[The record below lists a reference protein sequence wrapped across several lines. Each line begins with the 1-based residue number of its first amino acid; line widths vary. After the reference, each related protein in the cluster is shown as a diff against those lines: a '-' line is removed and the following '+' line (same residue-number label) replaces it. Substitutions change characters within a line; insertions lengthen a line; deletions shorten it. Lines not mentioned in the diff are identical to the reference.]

1 MTEWNEVP
9 GPRAIGTAITRA
21 VDAARAGDADAYETA
36 VADVAAQPA
45 TATGAVLGALVR
57 TLLEEQH
64 PDGLD
69 GDDIQAVLARCY
81 GTTIGWLPPERIDIP
96 TLVAVVAG
104 ALGIHEPGV
113 TYEEITGPPGRTRT
127 GDDWAGDPEGGQ
139 VVGGGTDEPVPS
151 RVPTAAGYARHA
163 PLLLADL
170 LAAGARRLGPY
181 LDAVFAEIAREESME
196 FP

>member
-1 MTEWNEVP
+1 MTTWNEVP
-9 GPRAIGTAITRA
+9 GARAIGTAITRA
-21 VDAARAGDADAYETA
+21 VDAARAGDPDAYDT
-36 VADVAAQPA
+36 A
-45 TATGAVLGALVR
+45 TADLAALPASHTGIVLGALVR

-81 GTTIGWLPPERIDIP
+81 GGTIGWLPPERIDIP

-104 ALGIHEPGV
+104 ALGIHQPGV
-113 TYEEITGPPGRTRT
+113 TYEEVTGPPSRARS
-127 GDDWAGDPEGGQ
+127 GDDWAGDPEGGH
-139 VVGGGTDEPVPS
+139 VVGGGSDEPVPS
-151 RVPTAAGYARHA
+151 RVPTPAQYVRHA

-181 LDAVFAEIAREESME
+181 LDGVFAEIAREESME

>member
-1 MTEWNEVP
+1 MTMWTEVP

-21 VDAARAGDADAYETA
+21 VDAAQVGNPDAFDTA
-36 VADVAAQPA
+36 VADLTAQPA

-113 TYEEITGPPGRTRT
+113 TYEEITGPPAKSRG
-127 GDDWAGDPEGGQ
+127 GDDWAGDPEGGH
-139 VVGGGTDEPVPS
+139 VVGGDPDEQVPS
-151 RVPTAAGYARHA
+151 RVPTSAGYARHA

-170 LAAGARRLGPY
+170 LAAGGRRLGPY
-181 LDAVFAEIAREESME
+181 LDAIFAEIAREESME

>member
-1 MTEWNEVP
+1 MATWSEVP

-21 VDAARAGDADAYETA
+21 VDAVRDGNADDYDTA
-36 VADVAAQPA
+36 IADLTAQPV
-45 TATGAVLGALVR
+45 TPTGAVLGALVR

-81 GTTIGWLPPERIDIP
+81 GTTISWLPPERIDIP

-113 TYEEITGPPGRTRT
+113 TYEEITGPPGRARD
-127 GDDWAGDPEGGQ
+127 GDDWAGDPEGGH
-139 VVGGGTDEPVPS
+139 VVGGAPDQPVPS
-151 RVPTAAGYARHA
+151 RVPTSVGYARHA
-163 PLLLADL
+163 PLLIADL